1 MKILLLSGKSYK
13 IDSVAISPWLLGGLM
28 LLLLA
33 GASWIGYRAGH
44 EEARVAYG
52 INGGADPDSGFALLL
67 NAQRREWRDAKQ
79 ESRDNMDA
87 LALRMGEMQSRLL
100 RLDAL
105 GERLAKL
112 GKLDEEEF
120 SFDELP
126 PRGGLGGY
134 EYDQSMD
141 REEMEREM
149 DIIARTIEDRE
160 LKLSLIE
167 EFIMNRELRKET
179 RPSGYPVKRG
189 WISSRYGYRRDPLT
203 GRKSFHSGVDIPGR
217 RGTDIVAVASGIV
230 SFSGK
235 RGGFGNT
242 VEIRHS
248 NGFVTRYA
256 HNRANLVQVGDEI
269 SKGQVVALLGSSG
282 RSTGPHL
289 HFEVIHNGK
298 TVNPANYLYS
308 TN

>member
-1 MKILLLSGKSYK
+1 MKILLLSGSYK
-13 IDSVAISPWLLGGLM
+13 ADTFAISPWLLGGL
-28 LLLLA
+28 LVLLLA
-33 GASWIGYRAGH
+33 GTSWLGYRMGH
-44 EEARVAYG
+44 DEARVTYG
-52 INGGADPDSGFALLL
+52 VNGGAEPDSGFALLL
-67 NAQRREWRDAKQ
+67 NSQRREWQEAKQ

-87 LALRMGEMQSRLL
+87 LALRMGEMHSRLL

-126 PRGGLGGY
+126 PRGGLGS
-134 EYDQSMD
+134 YDYDRSMD

-149 DIIARTIEDRE
+149 DVLSRTIEDRE

-189 WISSRYGYRRDPLT
+189 WVSSRYGYRRDPFT
-203 GRKSFHSGVDIPGR
+203 GRKSFHRGVDIPGKP
-217 RGTDIVAVASGIV
+217 GADIVAVASGIV
-230 SFSGK
+230 TFSGS

-242 VEIRHS
+242 LEIRHS

-256 HNRANLVQVGDEI
+256 HNKVNIAQVGDEV
-269 SKGQVVALLGSSG
+269 SKGQVIALVGSSG
-282 RSTGPHL
+282 RSTGSHL

-298 TVNPANYLYS
+298 TVNPANYLYPAH
-308 TN
+308 